1 MDGVRTPRQKRG
13 QASFERLLDVAE
25 EVLAEE
31 GYAGLTIAAL
41 RERGISNGAIYWR
54 VDSMESLFVAVHE
67 RFLKRV
73 ADEHDAYADPA
84 RWEGLDLAEFVVQ
97 SIRVEA
103 SVFERHAGFLRTLVL
118 HAGVD
123 EASNERGARA
133 VREEARR
140 FVDHVA
146 PRLRDDGV
154 AAPEATATTIFRVV
168 FGALLTRVAWP
179 EHQGGADL
187 PWEDFVH
194 QLCEM
199 AASHVAAR
207 RTPYPE

>member
-1 MDGVRTPRQKRG
+1 MDGVRAPRQKRG

-41 RERGISNGAIYWR
+41 RARGISNGAIYWR

-73 ADEHDAYADPA
+73 ADEHGAYADAA
-84 RWEGLDLAEFVVQ
+84 RWEGLDLAEFVARSV
-97 SIRVEA
+97 RVEA

-118 HAGVD
+118 HAGID

-133 VREEARR
+133 VRDEARR

-146 PRLRDDGV
+146 PRLHNDGV
-154 AAPEATATTIFRVV
+154 RAPEATATAVFRVV
-168 FGALLTRVAWP
+168 FGALLTRIAWP
-179 EHQGGADL
+179 EHQGGGADP
-187 PWEDFVH
+187 PWEGFVD

-199 AASHVAAR
+199 AASYVVAR
-207 RTPYPE
+207 RT

>member
-25 EVLAEE
+25 EVLATE

-73 ADEHDAYADPA
+73 ADEHRAYADPA
-84 RWEGLDLAEFVVQ
+84 RWKGLGLAEFVVQ
-97 SIRVEA
+97 SVRVEA

-118 HAGVD
+118 RAGVD
-123 EASNERGARA
+123 QASSDRGARA
-133 VREEARR
+133 VREAARR

-146 PRLRDDGV
+146 PRLQGEGV
-154 AAPEATATTIFRVV
+154 AAPEATATAIFRVV

-179 EHQGGADL
+179 DYQGGGADL
-187 PWEDFVH
+187 SWEEFVD

-207 RTPYPE
+207 RTS